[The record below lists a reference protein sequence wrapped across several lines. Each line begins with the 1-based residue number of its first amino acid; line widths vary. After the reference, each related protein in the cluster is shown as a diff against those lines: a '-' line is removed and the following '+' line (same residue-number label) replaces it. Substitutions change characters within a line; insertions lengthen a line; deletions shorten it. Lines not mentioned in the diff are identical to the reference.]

1 MATYP
6 AALGGA
12 ESIAVG
18 TPWGKRRLMRM
29 IYPRNM
35 RGPLSRTAGV
45 RRFIPSG

>member
-18 TPWGKRRLMRM
+18 TPWGKDDLCDDLSG
-29 IYPRNM
+29 NV
-35 RGPLSRTAGV
+35 RGPLSRAASV